1 VHMRLALGSEVDIVS
16 GPELTEGL
24 HGLGERLL
32 GKEPIRPTYSFRP
45 GADLMPAAGPLKLDL
60 GRPPVGRMW
69 NLLGVT
75 TFGADD
81 ATTTASAKVAIYCG
95 DIQNV
100 SLVQLKIPALVVP
113 VFQSV
118 TKSVLWCMDSETL
131 FASVTGAAATSP
143 IGVIVHVA
151 EWREA
156 DIVMHT
162 GR

>member
-1 VHMRLALGSEVDIVS
+1 VQVRLSLGSEVDIVS
-16 GPELTEGL
+16 GKELTDGL
-24 HGLGERLL
+24 STLGERLL
-32 GKEPIRPTYSFRP
+32 GKEPIRATYSFRP
-45 GADLMPAAGPLKLDL
+45 GADVMPAAGALTIDL
-60 GRPPVGRMW
+60 GRPPIGRMW

-81 ATTTASAKVAIYCG
+81 ATTTANAKVAVYCG
-95 DIQNV
+95 DVQ
-100 SLVQLKIPALVVP
+100 SPTMVQLKIPALVVP

-131 FASVTGAAATSP
+131 FARVTGAIATAP
-143 IGVIVHVA
+143 IGVIVHIA
-151 EWREA
+151 EWRER